1 MELDWKEPARRCPP
15 STAFQ
20 NLEPQFSAD
29 SVCSFSPRNVRMGII
44 CFAFW
49 EVGGTRG
56 FQERHCFSLS
66 GTFHVCLS
74 VQSVGF
80 PLPGC
85 LQAVV
90 DTCLSSGCEW
100 GKHVSISLKKIR
112 QNKILHSCLFT
123 FPSAIS
129 FLWET
134 SALAQS

>member
-1 MELDWKEPARRCPP
+1 MNGTGLEGACSEVP
-15 STAFQ
+15 SIYGLSESRAAVLCRQ
-20 NLEPQFSAD
+20 CVQFL
-29 SVCSFSPRNVRMGII
+29 PRNVRMGII

-49 EVGGTRG
+49 EVGGTRD

-90 DTCLSSGCEW
+90 DTCLSTGCEW
-100 GKHVSISLKKIR
+100 GKPVSISLKKIR
-112 QNKILHSCLFT
+112 QDKVLHSCLFT
-123 FPSAIS
+123 FPSAVS
-129 FLWET
+129 FLWVT
-134 SALAQS
+134 SALA